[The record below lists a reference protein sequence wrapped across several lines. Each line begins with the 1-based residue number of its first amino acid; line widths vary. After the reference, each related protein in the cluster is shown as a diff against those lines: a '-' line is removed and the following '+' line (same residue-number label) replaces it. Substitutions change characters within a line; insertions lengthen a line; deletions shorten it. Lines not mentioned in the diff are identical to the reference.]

1 MNRTMGFL
9 AIAALGMFGLFLQG
23 VPPAAYA
30 QTSDAIAENAKPPLQ
45 IVNRTGIKAV
55 VQVNSF
61 DTIPNGIGK
70 QVLAVKNLH
79 DQYAAL
85 GMTPGKD
92 YEIVMVFRGEGAR
105 FLLTDDAYD
114 AKVKQPHP
122 KGNPSRALIEALHQ
136 GGVKMYECGV
146 AMSMLG
152 YESKDILP
160 FSRIVVSGI
169 GAIIDFEKSG
179 YLPITP

>member
-1 MNRTMGFL
+1 MNRTLGFL
-9 AIAALGMFGLFLQG
+9 AIAAVGMLGLFLQG
-23 VPPAAYA
+23 VPSAAYA
-30 QTSDAIAENAKPPLQ
+30 KTSEAIAENAKPPLQ
-45 IVNRTGIKAV
+45 IVNKTGIKVV
-55 VQVNSF
+55 VQVNAF
-61 DTIPNGIGK
+61 DTVPNGIAK

-92 YEIVMVFRGEGAR
+92 YEIVVVFRGEGAR
-105 FLLTDDAYD
+105 FLLTDEAYD

-146 AMSMLG
+146 AMKMLG
-152 YESKDILP
+152 YEPKDILP
-160 FSRIVVSGI
+160 FSRVVVSGI
-169 GAIIDFEKSG
+169 GALVDFEKSG